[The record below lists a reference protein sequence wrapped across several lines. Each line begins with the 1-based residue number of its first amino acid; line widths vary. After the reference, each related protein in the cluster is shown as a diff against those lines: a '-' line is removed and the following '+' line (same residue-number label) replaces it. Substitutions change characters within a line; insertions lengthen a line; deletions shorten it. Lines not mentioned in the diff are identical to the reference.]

1 MKNNMTSTKTQI
13 IRTLF
18 FIMIASVMGG
28 VLYAVI
34 HDLRG
39 FDLIWMMVV
48 TAFNCYIAAGF
59 FDDAFPKEREK
70 E

>member
-1 MKNNMTSTKTQI
+1 
-13 IRTLF
+13 
-18 FIMIASVMGG
+18 MIASVLGG

-39 FDLIWMMVV
+39 FDLIWMMIA

-59 FDDAFPKEREK
+59 FDEAFPKEREK
-70 E
+70 ESISHEFIQFKQVKG